1 MAECTVFLEKHFSQS
16 GTRLENGLFGK
27 IRWGFNECIAL
38 FNCFV
43 TNCLF
48 IEDTDNAEIIWKFN
62 LSNTNLKVK
71 YYKLIFETKTFG
83 DGKIDVSVTT
93 SDGRTNI
100 EDAKEFQIVAKLSGG
115 KGDVAWQH
123 TQLFRQSLNARE
135 YPFELQVE
143 LH

>member
-1 MAECTVFLEKHFSQS
+1 MA
-16 GTRLENGLFGK
+16 RLGGGSIK
-27 IRWGFNECIAL
+27 AYKL
-38 FNCFV
+38 FNCLLK
-43 TNCLF
+43 NCL
-48 IEDTDNAEIIWKFN
+48 ITEDTDNAEIIWKFN

-71 YYKLIFETKTFG
+71 SYKLIFETKTFG
-83 DGKIDVSVTT
+83 EGKIDVSVTT

-100 EDAKEFQIVAKLSGG
+100 EDSKEFQIVAKLSGG